1 MIPRRWLKTPSLPT
15 KTSKTR
21 ASISQ
26 ISSFK
31 TQWPLYFLGKC
42 LRAVQVFRHT
52 RLPSQISGLSLRVVS
67 LCSTTGQSTR
77 ASRLHTLQALA
88 LTLGAEKPTSELN
101 TYALEPTR
109 KGSHGALELTARPK
123 DVPCRRWGRPNSPAS
138 TAPPSSSR
146 KMGSR
151 GTCGRPAS
159 TADNAGTADLS
170 SSAPTASVYGPDK
183 PTGHSTGPSRTG
195 ITCSSICQG
204 VKHRQ
209 AQLPGKVSIVAAAA
223 AAARQEHRHPWRMVQ
238 PLLGNGRGLPGRMLT
253 VPPLCMW
260 KARNDLRSRR
270 RRRRRP
276 MFPAQEQREATFWRG

>member
-1 MIPRRWLKTPSLPT
+1 M
-15 KTSKTR
+15 
-21 ASISQ
+21 SQ

-31 TQWPLYFLGKC
+31 TQWPLHFLGKY

-52 RLPSQISGLSLRVVS
+52 RLPSQISGLCLRVVS
-67 LCSTTGQSTR
+67 LCSTTGQSAR
-77 ASRLHTLQALA
+77 ASRLHAPQALA
-88 LTLGAEKPTSELN
+88 QVTLGAEQPTSELN

-109 KGSHGALELTARPK
+109 QRSHGALELTTRPK
-123 DVPCRRWGRPNSPAS
+123 DVPCRRRGRPSSPAP

-159 TADNAGTADLS
+159 TADNVGTADL

-183 PTGHSTGPSRTG
+183 LTGHSTGPSRAS

-209 AQLPGKVSIVAAAA
+209 AQLPGKVSTVAAAA
-223 AAARQEHRHPWRMVQ
+223 AAARHEHRHPWRMVL
-238 PLLGNGRGLPGRMLT
+238 PLLNNGRRLPGRMLT
-253 VPPLCMW
+253 VLPLCTW
-260 KARNDLRSRR
+260 KARSDLRS